1 MCMDMV
7 NYGLR
12 EKYDQL
18 KRFGDRLAD
27 MKTMIDWDR
36 IKTHLSD
43 LYSND
48 TERGGR
54 PNFDPVF
61 MVKILFL
68 QSTYG
73 TVDEAME
80 IELYSNIRFINFLD
94 YPETVP
100 DARTIWLFRERLSEN
115 HLDKRIWK
123 SIWKQFREKGIT
135 VKNGTIQDATF
146 IESDPGHGKRKKG
159 DGTIPVDPVF
169 PVNEATETKQPETGR
184 SGKELKAAER
194 VEKDQKKKDREEER
208 KNAKTRRSKDGTWA
222 VKNKRAHFGYKLH
235 TIQDTGNDMI
245 MNYSTTTAS
254 VHDSQIDLSI
264 PGVVNYR
271 DKGYFGAEGRGI
283 DATMDKSLRGHRL
296 PMESIRRNMR
306 ITRKRSRG
314 ERPYSVIKTIF
325 HGGHVFVTTIPR
337 VRVKNMFAC
346 LGHNL
351 MCMIR
356 MKKKGMIA

>member
-1 MCMDMV
+1 MDIV
-7 NYGLR
+7 KYGLR
-12 EKYDQL
+12 EKYEQL
-18 KRFGDRLAD
+18 KRFGDRLSD
-27 MKTMIDWDR
+27 MKNMIDWDR
-36 IKTHLSD
+36 IKTLFPD

-61 MVKILFL
+61 MVKIMFL
-68 QSTYG
+68 QSVYSL
-73 TVDEAME
+73 VDEAME

-100 DARTIWLFRERLSEN
+100 DARTIWLFREWLSKN
-115 HLDKRIWK
+115 YLDKGIWK

-135 VKNGTIQDATF
+135 VKKGTIRDATF
-146 IESDPGHGKRKKG
+146 IESDPGHGKRRKG

-169 PVNEATETKQPETGR
+169 PVNETAETKQPETG
-184 SGKELKAAER
+184 KELKAAKR
-194 VEKDQKKKDREEER
+194 IEKDQKKKAGKEER
-208 KNAKTRRSKDGTWA
+208 KNAKTRRSKDGSWA
-222 VKNKRAHFGYKLH
+222 VKNKRVHFGYKLH
-235 TIQDTGNDMI
+235 TIQDAGNDMI
-245 MNYSTTTAS
+245 INYSTTTAS
-254 VHDSQIDLSI
+254 VHDSQIDLST

-271 DKGYFGAEGRGI
+271 DRGYFGAEGRGI
-283 DATMDKSLRGHRL
+283 DATMDKSLRGHEL

-306 ITRKRSRG
+306 ITRKRSMG

-325 HGGHVFVTTIPR
+325 HGGHVFVTTVPR

-356 MKKKGMIA
+356 MKKKGVIA